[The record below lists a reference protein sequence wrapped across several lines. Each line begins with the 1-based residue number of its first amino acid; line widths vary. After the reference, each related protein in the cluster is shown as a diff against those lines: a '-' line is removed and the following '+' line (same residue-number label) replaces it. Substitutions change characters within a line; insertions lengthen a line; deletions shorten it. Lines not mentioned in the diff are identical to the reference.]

1 MKLLIVNNNS
11 QFVFDLIDIVRNFG
25 IEFECKLYSQIPYNE
40 LSSYDSIILSGR
52 KKFNKET
59 NFQNN
64 RIIDFCD
71 IHDVSLLGICYGGEM
86 INLHYGGSLVRMK
99 NAIYGFV
106 KVTSNKNNILLPKNS
121 SIFVYQSHMYTISR
135 LSSELELL
143 GSSVE
148 IKNEI
153 FKHKKKNIFG
163 LQFHP
168 ERSGNS
174 GRLLIYN
181 FLTHLN

>member
-1 MKLLIVNNNS
+1 
-11 QFVFDLIDIVRNFG
+11 
-25 IEFECKLYSQIPYNE
+25 
-40 LSSYDSIILSGR
+40 
-52 KKFNKET
+52 
-59 NFQNN
+59 
-64 RIIDFCD
+64 
-71 IHDVSLLGICYGGEM
+71 
-86 INLHYGGSLVRMK
+86 MK

-121 SIFVYQSHMYTISR
+121 SIFVYQSHMCTISR
-135 LSSELELL
+135 LSSDLELL